1 MGKRKKGTDAAPHRE
16 TFPRKA
22 DSAEPRRV
30 SFHRESLVLAICFL
44 YAVFLSVFGIA
55 NHAFWDDEANTA
67 LFGRNL
73 LATGELTAFDGVNV
87 AGYREGAELDENLRN
102 TYMPS
107 LQYYVTAGAFALFG
121 QGTLAGRIPFVVAG
135 LLAIVAMALWVR
147 WHFAGR
153 IPVWLPFFIASVMPA
168 WLLYMRQCRYYALGA
183 LFTFVLLASWARVG
197 SSRRDEVL
205 ATLVGVIATTA
216 LWWTSYLNAASAMVM
231 LPLFYALPAYRRPG
245 KHRFLAVVYAVTIV
259 CGMVVYFVKNPYA
272 AAVAEPDT
280 LSGLERYATL
290 AWRHLRD
297 FGTMEFFPV
306 CLLPVLALPYL
317 AGKWR
322 ELRPLAREGIVL
334 CGAMLAASAVIVAF
348 TPQPV
353 AITQYADMRYAVPLI
368 LMGAAVTSICILI
381 LWKAAWPIG
390 AIVAALVVL
399 TNLFTLSWAISPDLS
414 LRSTLFAYMKDIST
428 DYRTGNEAVIET
440 VKVLPKGSTVLVL
453 PPYMAYS
460 AMFYAPEYRYVDQL
474 PDSKPLRPGL
484 REKLPGHVFSKHVR
498 PDFVLTA
505 YDPKKVIDELENRFD
520 GATWHMVRILKDDW
534 ADGTRPEITLHSFG
548 PPIPHPLSHGMAL
561 IEANPH

>member
-1 MGKRKKGTDAAPHRE
+1 VGKRKERAAAVSHRE

-22 DSAEPRRV
+22 DSVGPGQV
-30 SFHRESLVLAICFL
+30 SHHREHLVLAVCFL

-73 LATGELTAFDGVNV
+73 LASGELTAFDGVNV
-87 AGYREGAELDENLRN
+87 AGYREGAELDENLHN

-107 LQYYVTAGAFALFG
+107 LQYYVTAGAFALLG
-121 QGTLAGRIPFVVAG
+121 QGTFAGRIPFVVAG
-135 LLAIVAMALWVR
+135 LLAIVAVALWVR
-147 WHFAGR
+147 WHLAGR

-183 LFTFVLLASWARVG
+183 LFTFVLLAAWARVG
-197 SSRRDEVL
+197 SSRREDVL
-205 ATLVGVIATTA
+205 ATLAGGTATAA

-231 LPLFYALPAYRRPG
+231 LPLFYALPAYRRPE
-245 KHRFLAVVYAVTIV
+245 KHRFLAVVYAVTIA
-259 CGMVVYFVKNPYA
+259 CGMYVYLVKNPYA
-272 AAVAEPDT
+272 AAVAEPDA
-280 LSGLERYATL
+280 LPGLERYAVL

-317 AGKWR
+317 AGRWR

-353 AITQYADMRYAVPLI
+353 TITRYADMRYAVPLI
-368 LMGAAVTSICILI
+368 LVGAAVTSICIII

-390 AIVAALVVL
+390 AVAAALVVF
-399 TNLFTLSWAISPDLS
+399 TNLLTLSWAIVPHVP
-414 LRSTLFAYMKDIST
+414 LRSTLAAYMIDIST
-428 DYRTGNEAVIET
+428 NYRTGNEAVIET
-440 VKVLPKGSTVLVL
+440 VKALPKGSTVLIL
-453 PPYMAYS
+453 PPFMAYS
-460 AMFYAPEYRYVDQL
+460 AMFYAHEYRYVDQL
-474 PDSKPLRPGL
+474 PDSKPLRPEL
-484 REKLPGHVFSKHVR
+484 RAKIPGHVFNQHAR

-505 YDPKKVIDELENRFD
+505 YEPKEVIGQLEDHFD
-520 GATWHMVRILKDDW
+520 GETWRLVRILKDDW

-548 PPIPHPLSHGMAL
+548 PPPPHPLSHGMAL
-561 IEANPH
+561 IEANAH